1 VADDEVAREDFLVR
15 GGIGEASPTR
25 FLPMGRNGEQIGILE
40 CKEGL
45 KMEREGA
52 IGLATTFNLN
62 NGG

>member
-1 VADDEVAREDFLVR
+1 M
-15 GGIGEASPTR
+15 S
-25 FLPMGRNGEQIGILE
+25 RNGEQIGILQ

-52 IGLATTFNLN
+52 IGLATIFNLN